1 MTAGSALSVEHGG
14 QIPAAPGEGE
24 GLLDW
29 YRWWCARDPGAP
41 AVEEADAVWTYAE
54 LDALA
59 DQAAGNM
66 RAKVRPGDVIGVSLD
81 RSVAIVAVAVA
92 IAKLGAVYLPLGP
105 RVASQRLDT
114 VLRALRVSCLI
125 DDSGRMPH
133 SYAADRIPVFPPGD
147 AAAGLYPPVAGFAA
161 PPVAAAAVP
170 EKAFY
175 AVLTSGTTGG
185 PKIITVGEQSLA
197 NLVRW
202 YCEYVE
208 LHAGERHSL
217 MYNPA
222 FDPHLLDLWATL
234 CSGACVSVPP
244 PEIHWDPQAVLD
256 WWSHAGVTVASM
268 PAPLG
273 EAVLDRP
280 WPAGLAL
287 SHLVIGG
294 DRLRRW
300 PSAEVTAKVH
310 NVYGPAEA
318 TVVTTACTLSAL
330 HADGSEP
337 PIGRPVPGAIVC
349 VTDAAGQ
356 IVPRGEPGEL
366 CIGGIGLALGC
377 INGAQAE
384 PFVSSPPGLAGAER
398 VYRSGDRVRMRADGV
413 MEFLGRLDDQV
424 KVGGVRIEPTEVE
437 MAFERDPRVRRTI
450 VVARRT
456 GDGTVRLAAFIQ
468 PDPGRVPTEAQ
479 VLAAVRAWLPEQA
492 VPAAVHFVESF
503 PLTANGKVDRSAL
516 LALEAPPAEPSDSG
530 NARASTSIEDLVLG
544 LCRNLLG
551 RPRTV
556 LTDRFTDVGGNS
568 LMTAKLLAS
577 IENATGV
584 RLRASELLR
593 QSDLRGIAT
602 LLYSHGGAEKR
613 DPVQPV
619 MTEEGER

>member
-1 MTAGSALSVEHGG
+1 MTAGSALSVEYGG
-14 QIPAAPGEGE
+14 PIPAAPGEGE
-24 GLLDW
+24 SLLDW

-54 LDALA
+54 LDTLA
-59 DQAAGNM
+59 DQTADNM
-66 RAKVRPGDVIGVSLD
+66 RGKVRSGDVIGVCLD

-92 IAKLGAVYLPLGP
+92 VAKLGAVYLPLGP
-105 RVASQRLDT
+105 RVAPQRLDK
-114 VLRALRVSCLI
+114 VLRTLRVSCLI
-125 DDSGRMPH
+125 DDSGQMPH
-133 SYAADRIPVFPPGD
+133 SYADRIPVLPPGD
-147 AAAGLYPPVAGFAA
+147 AAAGPHPPVAGFATPPATAASA
-161 PPVAAAAVP
+161 PD
-170 EKAFY
+170 EAFY

-185 PKIITVGEQSLA
+185 PKIITVGAQSLA

-202 YCEYVE
+202 YCAYVE

-222 FDPHLLDLWATL
+222 FDPHVQDVWGTL

-244 PEIHWDPQAVLD
+244 PDISWDPQAVLD
-256 WWSHAGVTVASM
+256 WWSRAGVTVASM

-318 TVVTTACTLSAL
+318 TVVTTACTLRAL
-330 HADGSEP
+330 QTDKSEP
-337 PIGRPVPGAIVC
+337 PIGKPIPGAIVC

-366 CIGGIGLALGC
+366 RIGGTCLALRC
-377 INGAQAE
+377 INDAQSE
-384 PFVSSPPGLAGAER
+384 PFVPSPDGLPGVER

-424 KVGGVRIEPTEVE
+424 KVSGVRIEPTEVE
-437 MAFERDPRVRRTI
+437 MAFERDPRVRRAI
-450 VVARRT
+450 VVARHT
-456 GDGTVRLAAFIQ
+456 EDGTVRLAAFIQ
-468 PDPGRVPTEAQ
+468 PDPDCLVTEIQ
-479 VLAAVRAWLPEQA
+479 VLAAARAWLPEQA
-492 VPAAVHFVESF
+492 VPTAVHLVESM
-503 PLTANGKVDRSAL
+503 PLTANGKIDRSAL
-516 LALEAPPAEPSDSG
+516 LALEAPPAGTSDSG
-530 NARASTSIEDLVLG
+530 NADAPTPTEDLVLG
-544 LCRNLLG
+544 LCRDLLG

-568 LMTAKLLAS
+568 LMTTKLLAS
-577 IENATGV
+577 IEDSTGV

-593 QSDLRGIAT
+593 QPDLRGIAT
-602 LLYSHGGAEKR
+602 LLHAHG
-613 DPVQPV
+613 
-619 MTEEGER
+619 EEMRLPHKGGN

>member
-1 MTAGSALSVEHGG
+1 MSGSALSVEYGG

-24 GLLDW
+24 SLLDW
-29 YRWWCARDPGAP
+29 YRWWCARDPDAP
-41 AVEEADAVWTYAE
+41 AVEEADVVWTYAE

-59 DQAAGNM
+59 DQTADNM
-66 RAKVRPGDVIGVSLD
+66 GAKVRPGDVVGVCLD
-81 RSVAIVAVAVA
+81 RSVAIVVVAVA

-105 RVASQRLDT
+105 RVAPQRLDM
-114 VLRALRVSCLI
+114 VLRTLRVSCLV

-133 SYAADRIPVFPPGD
+133 SYAADRIPVLPPDG
-147 AAAGLYPPVAGFAA
+147 AAAGLHPLVAGFAT
-161 PPVAAAAVP
+161 PPAAAAAAP
-170 EKAFY
+170 EEAFY

-185 PKIITVGEQSLA
+185 PKVITVGERSLA

-202 YCEYVE
+202 YCAYVE

-217 MYNPA
+217 LYNPA
-222 FDPHLLDLWATL
+222 FDPHLLDLWGTL
-234 CSGACVSVPP
+234 CCGACVSVPP
-244 PEIHWDPQAVLD
+244 PEIQWDPQAVLD
-256 WWSHAGVTVASM
+256 WWSRAGVTVASM

-300 PSAEVTAKVH
+300 PSAEVTAEVH

-318 TVVTTACTLSAL
+318 TVVTTACTLRAMPT
-330 HADGSEP
+330 DESEP

-356 IVPRGEPGEL
+356 IVPRGESGEL
-366 CIGGIGLALGC
+366 RIGGTGLALGC

-384 PFVSSPPGLAGAER
+384 PFVPSPDGLAGVER

-424 KVGGVRIEPTEVE
+424 KVSGVRIEPTEVE
-437 MAFERDPRVRRTI
+437 MAFERDPRVRRAI

-456 GDGTVRLAAFIQ
+456 GDGTVRLVAFIQ
-468 PDPGRVPTEAQ
+468 PDPDCGPTETQ
-479 VLAAVRAWLPEQA
+479 VIAAVRAWLPEQA
-492 VPAAVHFVESF
+492 VPAVVHFVESI
-503 PLTANGKVDRSAL
+503 PLTANGKIDRSAL
-516 LALEAPPAEPSDSG
+516 LALEAPPAGTSDSG
-530 NARASTSIEDLVLG
+530 NASAPTPIEDLVLG
-544 LCRNLLG
+544 LCRDLLG
-551 RPRTV
+551 RPLTV

-568 LMTAKLLAS
+568 LMTTKLLAS

-593 QSDLRGIAT
+593 QPDLRGIAT
-602 LLYSHGGAEKR
+602 LLHSHGGVGKR
-613 DPVQPV
+613 EPVQPV
-619 MTEEGER
+619 MTEQGEK

>member
-1 MTAGSALSVEHGG
+1 MTAGSALSVEYGG
-14 QIPAAPGEGE
+14 PIPAAPGEGE
-24 GLLDW
+24 SLLDW

-54 LDALA
+54 LDTLA
-59 DQAAGNM
+59 DQTADNM
-66 RAKVRPGDVIGVSLD
+66 RGKVRPGDVIGVCLD

-92 IAKLGAVYLPLGP
+92 VAKLGAVYLPLGP
-105 RVASQRLDT
+105 RVAPQRLDK
-114 VLRALRVSCLI
+114 VLRTLRVSCLI
-125 DDSGRMPH
+125 DDSGQMPH
-133 SYAADRIPVFPPGD
+133 SYAADRIPVLPPGD
-147 AAAGLYPPVAGFAA
+147 ATAGTYPPVAGFAT
-161 PPVAAAAVP
+161 PPAAAAAAP
-170 EKAFY
+170 DEAFY

-185 PKIITVGEQSLA
+185 PKIITVGARSLA
-197 NLVRW
+197 ILVRW
-202 YCEYVE
+202 YCAYVE
-208 LHAGERHSL
+208 LHARERHSL

-222 FDPHLLDLWATL
+222 FDPHVLDVWGTL

-244 PEIHWDPQAVLD
+244 PDISWDPQAVLD
-256 WWSHAGVTVASM
+256 WWSRAGVTVASM

-318 TVVTTACTLSAL
+318 TVVTTSCTLRAMQTNE
-330 HADGSEP
+330 SEP
-337 PIGRPVPGAIVC
+337 PIGKPIPGAIVC

-366 CIGGIGLALGC
+366 RIGGTGLALRC
-377 INGAQAE
+377 INDDQAE
-384 PFVSSPPGLAGAER
+384 PFVPSPEGLAGVEL

-424 KVGGVRIEPTEVE
+424 KVSGVRIEPTEVE
-437 MAFERDPRVRRTI
+437 MAFERDPRVRRAT

-456 GDGTVRLAAFIQ
+456 EDGTVRLAAFIQ
-468 PDPGRVPTEAQ
+468 PDPDCVLTATQ

-492 VPAAVHFVESF
+492 VPTTVHLVESM
-503 PLTANGKVDRSAL
+503 PLTANGKIDRSAL
-516 LALEAPPAEPSDSG
+516 LALEAPPAGTSDSG
-530 NARASTSIEDLVLG
+530 NADAPTPTEDLVLG
-544 LCRNLLG
+544 LCRDLLG

-568 LMTAKLLAS
+568 LMTTKLLAS

-593 QSDLRGIAT
+593 QPDLRGIAT
-602 LLYSHGGAEKR
+602 LLYSHG
-613 DPVQPV
+613 
-619 MTEEGER
+619 EEMRLPHKGGN